1 MNSHEVTARERP
13 SIRVTFRSLALFV
26 AALVVVAVVAGRY
39 IYHRYGGYRPL
50 ALAHVPQDMRYRARI
65 ELNDVERVRAI
76 APLLAALD
84 PRGAR
89 LPALEKKLGTD
100 VRHVVREVAFGIGTE
115 PSDFV
120 LVFGL
125 QLQAETG
132 LPPAQILCEVLGSDG
147 IRSEPTEAG
156 CRLSDGALVAKTA
169 EGSVVVASRAE
180 LVKGLLGRPDIGD
193 RLGFSGPSVRGVAP
207 ETVALA
213 SEAARLAQAVRS
225 KYP

>member
-1 MNSHEVTARERP
+1 MSLDDVTARERP

-26 AALVVVAVVAGRY
+26 AGLVVVAVVAGRY

-50 ALAHVPQDMRYRARI
+50 ALAHVPQDMRYRARV
-65 ELNDVERVRAI
+65 ESNDVDRVRAI
-76 APLLAALD
+76 APLLSALD
-84 PRGAR
+84 PRGVR
-89 LPALEKKLGTD
+89 LPELEKKLGTE
-100 VRHVVREVAFGIGTE
+100 VRQVVREVAFGIGAQ

-132 LPPAQILCEVLGSDG
+132 LPPAQILCEVLGRDG
-147 IRSEPTEAG
+147 IRSEPTESG
-156 CRLSDGALVAKTA
+156 CLLSGGTLVAKSA

-180 LVKGLLGRPDIGD
+180 LVKGLLGMPDIGD

-207 ETVALA
+207 ETAALA
-213 SEAARLAQAVRS
+213 AEAATLAKELRA